1 MRSRVPW
8 ALACLALLAACGRSG
23 EEAAVAEPSTVERNT
38 FAGEAGFLLIRG
50 TDTLAVE
57 RYTLGDGTL
66 EGEILDVEEGSRLH
80 YVVRLDGDGRVE
92 RMELRLHG
100 ADETEPRQ
108 HAIAEVRGD
117 TLVAETRGGGEVEEE
132 RIRIP
137 RGTFVHLGPSIATLE
152 QMLRRARTMSDEG
165 DERVDMPIVVAGRD
179 AESEL
184 PLVERVT
191 VSWIGA
197 DSVHAVVNRDN
208 QFLGAFDAEGRIQHG
223 MNPAQ
228 DVRVERIPR

>member
-8 ALACLALLAACGRSG
+8 ALACLALLAACDRSG
-23 EEAAVAEPSTVERNT
+23 EEAAVAEPSAVERNT

-57 RYTLGDGTL
+57 RYTLGDGAL

-80 YVVRLDGDGRVE
+80 YVVRLGEDGRVE

-100 ADETEPRQ
+100 ADEAEPRQ

-117 TLVAETRGGGEVEEE
+117 TLVAQSRGGGEPEEE

-152 QMLRRARTMSDEG
+152 QMLRRARTMAEDG
-165 DERVDMPIVVAGRD
+165 ERVDMPVVIAGRD

-208 QFLGAFDAEGRIQHG
+208 QFLGAFDGEGRIQHG